1 MLYYIEL
8 TLIYHVFPFHKDKF
22 TKNFPFYKERIDNFK
37 ESVSKTKRARQ
48 NLGKLVDIFY
58 FKLQNNNIIILPIEK
73 LFPLKL

>member
-22 TKNFPFYKERIDNFK
+22 TKNFPCKKERIDNFK

-58 FKLQNNNIIILPIEK
+58 IKAIFFFN
-73 LFPLKL
+73 LFFTTCFAIQI